1 MQDPDLADYSGLG
14 LLVVDMQPGFLDACQ
29 NPRAIINRV
38 RFAVRAAE
46 LLGIQVFFTEQAPEK
61 LGNTIGEI
69 LEFSDGPVF
78 PKTAFSALRAD
89 EMDAY
94 LDEEQFSHLLI
105 CGIETPICIY
115 QTALDTLARDIQVT
129 LLSDAIGQRR
139 PEDVTPVL
147 VTLRE
152 AGCTILPSESVFYSI
167 LGDALHADFRPFT
180 ALVKEA
186 AMNHPEG

>member
-1 MQDPDLADYSGLG
+1 MQDPDLADYSGVG
-14 LLVVDMQPGFLDACQ
+14 LLVVDMQPGFLDACDDPQ
-29 NPRAIINRV
+29 RIIDRV
-38 RFAVRAAE
+38 RFAIRAAE
-46 LLGIQVFFTEQAPEK
+46 LLGIQVFFSEQAPEK
-61 LGNTIGEI
+61 LGNTIGEL

-78 PKTAFSALRAD
+78 PKTAFSALRAT

-94 LDEEQFSHLLI
+94 LDEEAFSHLLI

-115 QTALDTLARDIQVT
+115 QTALDALSRDIQVT

-139 PEDVTPVL
+139 PEDAPPIFT
-147 VTLRE
+147 TLRE
-152 AGCTILPSESVFYSI
+152 AGCTILPSETVFYSI

-186 AMNHPEG
+186 NHA